1 MRITIIAALALLAA
15 HASVAE
21 ATHPLPGEMIFVT
34 LNGQNEVTDAGVRGQ
49 GDPDGFAFARLE
61 EDHGFA
67 LIWEITYANISGQS
81 ISGLHIHGPGATPS
95 NNRAVFINFPLP
107 ASAPLPNGTLRGT
120 LLPSDDPNLPAKIQ
134 QVYANPSEFYLN
146 LHTEGAGGFP
156 NGAVRGQLP
165 EPGAAGFCLACA
177 AGLLL
182 RRRSRGKN
190 SA

>member
-1 MRITIIAALALLAA
+1 MRITIIVALALLAA

-34 LNGQNEVTDAGVRGQ
+34 LNGQNEVTDAGVPGQ

-67 LIWEITYANISGQS
+67 LIWEITYGNLSGQVV
-81 ISGLHIHGPGATPS
+81 SGLHIHGPGATPS
-95 NNRAVFINFPLP
+95 NNRPVFINFPLGDV
-107 ASAPLPNGTLRGT
+107 AMLPSGTLRGT
-120 LLPSDDPNLPAKIQ
+120 ILPTDDPNLPAKIQ

-165 EPGAAGFCLACA
+165 EPGAGGFSLACA
-177 AGLLL
+177 TGLLL

>member
-1 MRITIIAALALLAA
+1 MRITIFASLALLVA

-21 ATHPLPGEMIFVT
+21 ASHPLPGDMIFVT
-34 LNGQNEVTDAGVRGQ
+34 LNGHSEVTDAGVPGQ

-61 EDHGFA
+61 EDHGQA
-67 LIWEITYANISGQS
+67 LFWEITYGNISGQS

-95 NNRAVFINFPLP
+95 NNRPVFINFPLP
-107 ASAPLPNGTLRGT
+107 ASAPLPNGTLSGIIQ
-120 LLPSDDPNLPAKIQ
+120 PDDDPNLAAKIQ

-165 EPGAAGFCLACA
+165 EPGTASVLAGAI
-177 AGLLL
+177 AGLL
-182 RRRSRGKN
+182 RRRSRGRP
-190 SA
+190 A